1 MDKLLQCK
9 KDQKGT
15 EAKDQL
21 QNPKGFPKKGS
32 ENPLRVASCSEA
44 PTSGFR
50 SSGLAPTLAR
60 YASGPR
66 EHPKRKQHSPRGIP
80 FINSSLTWLKNLI
93 DILYISMYNVYII

>member
-21 QNPKGFPKKGS
+21 KIQKDFQKKGS
-32 ENPLRVASCSEA
+32 ENPLRVASFSEA

-60 YASGPR
+60 YALRFRPEGTSKAEAAFPER
-66 EHPKRKQHSPRGIP
+66 HTIHH
-80 FINSSLTWLKNLI
+80 
-93 DILYISMYNVYII
+93 